1 MRNYLKVGQ
10 ILKPHGV
17 RGEVKVYPLTDDYK
31 RYTKLKSVFTTKDE
45 VKFDS
50 IEIESVKF
58 VKEFPV
64 IKLKG
69 INTVND
75 AEKLRQEYIYVDRDN
90 AVKLPDDAYFI
101 ADLIGMNVITDE
113 GEELGVLVSVFPT
126 GSNDVYEVKS
136 PNHKKNI
143 LLPAIKDVILDI
155 DIEARIMKVHILEG
169 LIWSLT
175 S

>member
-17 RGEVKVYPLTDDYK
+17 RGEVKVYPLTDDSK
-31 RYTKLKSVFTTKDE
+31 RYSKLKSVFTTKNE

-50 IEIESVKF
+50 IEIESVKY

-90 AVKLPDDAYFI
+90 AVKLPEDAFFI
-101 ADLIGMNVITDE
+101 ADLIGMNVVTDE

-155 DIEARIMKVHILEG
+155 DIESRIMKVHILEG
-169 LIWSLT
+169 LI
-175 S
+175 

>member
-169 LIWSLT
+169 LI
-175 S
+175 